1 MDSTEKG
8 LGVLSYFGPLF
19 IITLISGNSSFTKF
33 HANQG
38 LVLFIIEAIVGA
50 VCGILGIIPFV
61 GAILS
66 GIIGGV
72 FGLVSFAAMLYGI
85 ITAAQGEM
93 KPIPV
98 IGSITIIK

>member
-1 MDSTEKG
+1 M
-8 LGVLSYFGPLF
+8 LRYFGPLF
-19 IITLISGNSSFTKF
+19 IITLIAGNSSFTKF